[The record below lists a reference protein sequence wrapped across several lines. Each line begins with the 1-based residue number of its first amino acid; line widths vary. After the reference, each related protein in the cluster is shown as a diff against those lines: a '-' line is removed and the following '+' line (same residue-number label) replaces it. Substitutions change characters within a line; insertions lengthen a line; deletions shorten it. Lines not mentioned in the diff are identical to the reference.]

1 MDGINLN
8 ILGRSGALSADDPA
22 RGQEEPGLAVIMM
35 MLHGEALAI
44 PLSQVKEIIRVP
56 HITWVPGAP
65 ASVKGI
71 INLRGT
77 VVAVLELA
85 ALLGHPAV
93 ECGQTSRIVIVDSA
107 GAVAGLLV
115 EEVLG
120 VEEVAYAAI
129 EPSMRTL
136 DEQQRGYISAQAEA
150 AGRLVGILDIDA
162 ILGNSRPA
170 ENFNR

>member
-1 MDGINLN
+1 MDELNLN
-8 ILGRSGALSADDPA
+8 ILGRDAALSADDPE
-22 RGQEEPGLAVIMM
+22 RGREEPGLAVIMM
-35 MLHGEALAI
+35 MLHGETFAI

-65 ASVKGI
+65 ATVKGI

-93 ECGQTSRIVIVDSA
+93 ACGQTSRIVIVDSA

-136 DEQQRGYISAQAEA
+136 DEQQRNYVSAQAEA
-150 AGRLVGILDIDA
+150 AGRLVGVLDIDVV
-162 ILGNSRPA
+162 LENSRPA
-170 ENFNR
+170 ENF